1 MKKKKKY
8 SLKDK
13 EVKARLLSFEWNTE
27 KETGVSKISGGFAR
41 AVIEDMDD
49 DDFFVT
55 LSWGVQSDCEDHVHR
70 EKWLMN
76 RETLEITEE

>member
-1 MKKKKKY
+1 MKKQYKVN
-8 SLKDK
+8 SK

-27 KETGVSKISGGFAR
+27 KQTGISKISGGFAR
-41 AVIEDMDD
+41 AEINDWDD
-49 DDFFVT
+49 EYFFVD
-55 LSWGVQSDCEDHVHR
+55 LSWGIQSDCEDRVHR